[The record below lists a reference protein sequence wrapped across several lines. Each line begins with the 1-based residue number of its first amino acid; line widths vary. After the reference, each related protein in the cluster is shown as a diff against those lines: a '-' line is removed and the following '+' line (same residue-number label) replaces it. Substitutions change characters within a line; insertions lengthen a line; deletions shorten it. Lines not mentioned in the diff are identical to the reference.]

1 MKYLNVKCPRC
12 DEALE
17 VADNNGSTRTAVCPQ
32 CLSKFRLSAKHSN
45 AFDKSQTS
53 NQSKTAASVSQ
64 TARMNVVIESTV
76 PSVESQI
83 GTSENGFLSGK
94 IYRFFADKT
103 SVASATSFLLHL
115 SLILFL
121 GVCVIAPELHN
132 GMKSLSLVSASV
144 DDGPEAELISFDIA
158 EALPNLQLAS
168 VEMNKDVSIV
178 STIPDIS
185 IDYDLDIPPA
195 TQVVP
200 TGVPSDTEPLGNR
213 DGLDKLANTNPK
225 GNRLKQGRPKSASAW
240 ISSISKKGVNV
251 LEPLLVEPKDGL
263 RQTGSAATAATGVMD
278 KLTGSIDQEGPL
290 AIIWLMDASLS
301 LLAERQALAPQV
313 FAFYQGLRV
322 KAKESRLRL
331 TTSVFAFG
339 QQIVP
344 VQLNLGFLDPD
355 AVAGAIHNLPID
367 KTGNENVMS
376 AISLAINSVPTFP
389 PNTRIEVVLWTD
401 ESGDDLAMLEDV
413 IQLCRQRRARVHVVG
428 PLSVFGMEGGLQ
440 QFTLPAPNLWS
451 VLLPVKRGPDSAFP
465 ERAQLPL
472 WHDSQD
478 VNWGSDTLIPAAS
491 SVQNL
496 GGPHRQLLLAPSGP
510 YALTRLALATGGS
523 YTALN
528 RAGDLA
534 AAEREQLFE
543 YMPDYRSGMQIAYD
557 IDKYPLRKAVI
568 EAAALTGTAN
578 YWPPPLAYPNSIYNR
593 FPFNRY
599 VFYSPPQ
606 RFARELKLQLAVGV
620 ERLLGP
626 QAIIEQAIQ
635 IMLLRFKANSYESSM
650 KNDQETGLQIEDLT
664 LESISTS
671 EYDQEE
677 SPRWRAWYD
686 LNLGRLLAHSVRIS
700 EYINHC
706 KRLAEPDV
714 KKTLLD
720 REINC
725 ITFQPSATIIGGTAC
740 THRMELASQL
750 LTRVV
755 DKHPNTPWSDLA
767 SWELQS
773 ALGMEPVP
781 SIIPPPVPVPP
792 LPAQPRPE
800 IPRL

>member
-1 MKYLNVKCPRC
+1 MKYLNIKCPHC
-12 DEALE
+12 DKALE
-17 VADNNGSTRTAVCPQ
+17 AAEHNGSARLAACPK
-32 CLSKFRLSAKHSN
+32 CLSKFRLSAKHSQASENSRGIAQTKVAAN
-45 AFDKSQTS
+45 ATRP
-53 NQSKTAASVSQ
+53 
-64 TARMNVVIESTV
+64 ARANVNDESMI
-76 PSVESQI
+76 PYLESQI
-83 GTSENGFLSGK
+83 DIREGGFLSGM

-103 SVASATSFLLHL
+103 TVASATSFLLHL

-121 GVCVIAPELHN
+121 GVCVIAPEIHR
-132 GMKSLSLVSASV
+132 GTQSVSLVSASV
-144 DDGPEAELISFDIA
+144 NEGPEAELVSFDIA

-168 VEMNKDVSIV
+168 VDLNKDVSIT

-200 TGVPSDTEPLGNR
+200 TTVPSDTEPLGNR
-213 DGLDKLANTNPK
+213 DGLDKPANTSPK
-225 GNRLKQGRPKSASAW
+225 GNRLKQGRPKSATAW
-240 ISSISKKGVNV
+240 IPSISKKGVNV
-251 LEPLLVEPKDGL
+251 LEPLLVEPKVGL
-263 RQTGSAATAATGVMD
+263 LQTGSATTAATGVMD
-278 KLTGSIDQEGPL
+278 KLTGAVDQEGPV
-290 AIIWLMDASLS
+290 AIIWLMDSSLS

-313 FAFYQGLRV
+313 FAFYQGLKA

-344 VQLNLGFLDPD
+344 VELNLGFLDPD
-355 AVAGAIHNLPID
+355 AVAGAIHNLPVD
-367 KTGNENVMS
+367 KTGLENVMS

-401 ESGDDLAMLEDV
+401 ESGDDLAILEDV

-528 RAGDLA
+528 RAGDMA
-534 AAEREQLFE
+534 VAGREQLFD
-543 YMPDYRSGMQIAYD
+543 YMPDYRSGLQIAYD

-626 QAIIEQAIQ
+626 QAVIEQAIQ
-635 IMLLRFKANSYESSM
+635 IMLLKFKENSYESSM
-650 KNDQETGLQIEDLT
+650 KNDREAGLQIEDLT

-700 EYINHC
+700 EYISHC

-714 KKTLLD
+714 KKALLD

-740 THRMELASQL
+740 NHRMELASQL
-750 LTRVV
+750 LRRVV
-755 DKHPNTPWSDLA
+755 EKHPNTPWSDLA

-773 ALGMEPVP
+773 DLGMEAVP
-781 SIIPPPVPVPP
+781 SIIPPPVPVPA